1 MKPSKMIG
9 GDYSLELNNIFH
21 TGQVEPASCFQRL
34 FGSVQTGL
42 ILKDITLE
50 VRAGEVMAILGS
62 KGSGKR
68 ALLEVIAR
76 RSKGLSRGQILLDGR
91 PLTQAMF
98 NQCCAYVGHRADL
111 VPSLSVQQTL
121 HYAANLSI
129 GSQVSGYVK
138 DSRVRQVLAD
148 LALSQVSRHSVEAL
162 TEGEYRRLVIGTQ
175 LVKDPVLLLLDEPT
189 AGLDPL
195 TTYLVVSM
203 VSSHAKRRGR
213 AVILTMEKPRSDV
226 FPFLERVAYLCLG
239 DLVYA
244 GPTRMMLDYFRAV
257 GFPCPEM
264 ENPLMYYL
272 CLSTVDRRSRER
284 FVESNAQIVAL
295 VEKFKMEGA
304 PYRKSSAMSVL
315 LGSPPNDH
323 QPNSHPY
330 PYSAQGS
337 STTQIGM
344 TLYQRQFASTFGCSW
359 QALFYLSA
367 RLIAMPIAFL
377 LVWIFFHDIKDYQTT
392 FMSRSGL
399 LLTCITTT
407 YLTSIFTTAYT
418 FAPHRTRYYQENQDG
433 TYNGPLF
440 LVSYFTFSL
449 PLAFLTVSGSSA
461 ILYHLM
467 KFDDWTELSL
477 FAAVLL
483 SCYLFAEQLVV
494 AVMAISRNPYNTS
507 VFCIYIVSVMIVL
520 GSGMLRSYRGMSEWL
535 SWVTYATQTRYAGA
549 YLTAQ
554 AFDGRQ
560 QYNGLPQSAEQNCS
574 IPAAEPFV
582 CRYPDGASYVNE
594 RYPATVADPQINLVA
609 SFVFPVAAAVFNI
622 LLYVAPLPSYVK
634 AKFRE

>member
-42 ILKDITLE
+42 ILKDITFE
-50 VRAGEVMAILGS
+50 VRSGEVMAILGS

-76 RSKGLSRGQILLDGR
+76 RSKGVSRGQILLDGR

-121 HYAANLSI
+121 HYAANLSV

-148 LALSQVSRHSVEAL
+148 LALSQVARRSVEAL
-162 TEGEYRRLVIGTQ
+162 TEGEYRRLVIGSQ
-175 LVKDPVLLLLDEPT
+175 MVKDPVLLLLDEPT

-195 TTYLVVSM
+195 TTYLIVSM

-213 AVILTMEKPRSDV
+213 AVVLTMEKPRSDV

-315 LGSPPNDH
+315 LGSPPSDL
-323 QPNSHPY
+323 QSNSHPY
-330 PYSAQGS
+330 PYSAQDS
-337 STTQIGM
+337 STAQIGM

-359 QALFYLSA
+359 KALFYLSA
-367 RLIAMPIAFL
+367 RLVALPVAFL
-377 LVWIFFHDIKDYQTT
+377 LVWMFYRNVKDYQTA
-392 FMSRSGL
+392 FMSRTGL
-399 LLTCITTT
+399 LLTCMTTT
-407 YLTSIFTTAYT
+407 YLTSVFTTAYT

-433 TYNGPLF
+433 SYSGPLF

-449 PLAFLTVSGSSA
+449 PMAFLTVTGSSA
-461 ILYHLM
+461 ILYQLM
-467 KFDDWTELSL
+467 KFNNWTELSL

-483 SCYLFAEQLVV
+483 SCYLFAEQLVI
-494 AVMAISRNPYNTS
+494 AVMAVSKNAYNT
-507 VFCIYIVSVMIVL
+507 CIFAIYFLAVMVVL

-535 SWVTYATQTRYAGA
+535 SWVTYATQTRYVGA
-549 YLTAQ
+549 YLTSQ
-554 AFDGRQ
+554 AFNGRR
-560 QYNGLPQSAEQNCS
+560 QYLGLPQSTGQNCT
-574 IPAAEPFV
+574 IPAAETFV
-582 CRYPDGASYVNE
+582 CRYPDGDSYVNE
-594 RYPATVADPQINLVA
+594 RYPAAVADAQINLVA
-609 SFVFPVAAAVFNI
+609 SFVFPLTAMVFNV
-622 LLYVAPLPSYVK
+622 LLYVSPLPSFVK